1 MNPLIL
7 RELAKEFFPFIF
19 LVEYEFPR
27 AMTETILQLT
37 YVNVLFAVKL
47 DNERAFPRHFQDFLE
62 FWKLSNKIDG
72 SLAENGEY

>member
-27 AMTETILQLT
+27 AMTETFLLLT
-37 YVNVLFAVKL
+37 YVNVFFAV
-47 DNERAFPRHFQDFLE
+47 
-62 FWKLSNKIDG
+62 I
-72 SLAENGEY
+72 